1 ERGMPKRRP
10 DGDKPEMSRTV
21 GLLLGAMLFAWFI
34 GLGVQSIWDTS
45 GLSPSGLRFGMPRS
59 SVRP

>member
-1 ERGMPKRRP
+1 MPKRRP

-45 GLSPSGLRFGMPRS
+45 SRPEAI
-59 SVRP
+59 SVA